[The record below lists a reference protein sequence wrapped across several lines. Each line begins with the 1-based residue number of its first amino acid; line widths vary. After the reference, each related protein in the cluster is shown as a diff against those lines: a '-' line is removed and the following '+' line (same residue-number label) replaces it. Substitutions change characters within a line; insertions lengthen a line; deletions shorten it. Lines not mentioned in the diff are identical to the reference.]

1 MRLTNWIYEI
11 IEQLLDHHFTKYKR
25 KDEKERKKLFKRVI
39 PIIDVNKD
47 NEITVD
53 ELTSWVIAEIEADTL
68 KYEMADSQLSHTDE
82 NEDGKYSLEEILKP
96 FDYQQK

>member
-1 MRLTNWIYEI
+1 MKI

-47 NEITVD
+47 NEITVN

>member
-1 MRLTNWIYEI
+1 MKI

>member
-1 MRLTNWIYEI
+1 MKI
-11 IEQLLDHHFTKYKR
+11 IEQILDHHFTKYKR

-47 NEITVD
+47 NEITVN